1 MGQMM
6 ELDTTGA
13 SPAMDYP
20 AHTATYLGFLRAVQ
34 VAIVLLVA
42 LLVGMYV
49 FLV

>member
-1 MGQMM
+1 MAI
-6 ELDTTGA
+6 DTSGG
-13 SPAMDYP
+13 SPEMDYA

-34 VAIVLLVA
+34 IAIVFLVL